1 MNNLSN
7 NLEQPFFNRIIVLNN
22 RTTFLARARMG
33 AIGKLGT
40 NFSLREAKRLFEVVR
55 LFSTLNVKQLNNEQ
69 PFTRLFEVVRVA
81 A

>member
-7 NLEQPFFNRIIVLNN
+7 NLEQPFFKRIIDLNN
-22 RTTFLARARMG
+22 RTTFLARAYMG
-33 AIGKLGT
+33 APGKPGT

-55 LFSTLNVKQLNNEQ
+55 LFSTLNAKQLNGEQ
-69 PFTRLFEVVRVA
+69 PFMRLFEVVRVA